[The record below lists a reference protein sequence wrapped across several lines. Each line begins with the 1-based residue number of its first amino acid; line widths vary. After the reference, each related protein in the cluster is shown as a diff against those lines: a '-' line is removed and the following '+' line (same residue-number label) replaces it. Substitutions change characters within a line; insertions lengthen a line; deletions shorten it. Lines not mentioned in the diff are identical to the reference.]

1 MTILLIVEKNGTIKE
16 TNVKNLQLSELYK
29 KAGFK
34 TVEGFEQPAVCW
46 PRPGIDPFTL
56 DYQIQVYGKTKGRA
70 GQENKYDFP
79 PPIDT
84 TLFFGSVV
92 LVAVRPGGIVTD
104 LTTTAWEMV
113 YEQLFGGFEDLVD
126 SQGNPLDDE
135 DSEDDE
141 EDLEGC
147 EFTKE
152 GYVKDDFIVDDDEGD
167 EEYVEDT
174 VFRKNMVVD
183 SEDDSDFELPRT
195 RKNKQLIKER
205 KEKKNKKEKDKKEKT
220 ETIEA
225 PLVKTTKSKKSKKS
239 SPSENEEIPVVEP
252 IIEVVSNVVD
262 ELITAEDTEE
272 EVVKPSKKQRK
283 PRVPKEPKAP
293 KEPKVKKVKEPKSP
307 KEKAEPKK
315 KSKRGGK
322 KDTEEVDSSEAV
334 YVPMDTTELEEEAY
348 V

>member
-1 MTILLIVEKNGTIKE
+1 MTIILIVEKNGSIKE
-16 TNVKNLQLSELYK
+16 TNVKNVQISELYK

-34 TVEGFEQPAVCW
+34 SAEGFEQPVVSW

-79 PPIDT
+79 PPIDS

-92 LVAVRPGGIVTD
+92 LVAVRPGGGVVD
-104 LTTTAWEMV
+104 LNITSWEMV

-126 SQGNPLDDE
+126 SHGNPLDD
-135 DSEDDE
+135 SEEEE
-141 EDLEGC
+141 EDLEGM
-147 EFTKE
+147 ELTKE
-152 GYVKDDFIVDDDEGD
+152 GYVKDDFVVDDDDDGE

-174 VFRKNMVVD
+174 VFRKNMI
-183 SEDDSDFELPRT
+183 DDSDDDSEFQQPKT
-195 RKNKQLIKER
+195 RKIKKLLKVKQEKQEEQ
-205 KEKKNKKEKDKKEKT
+205 EKKE
-220 ETIEA
+220 
-225 PLVKTTKSKKSKKS
+225 KKSKK
-239 SPSENEEIPVVEP
+239 EKQDKKKK
-252 IIEVVSNVVD
+252 IIETVESNERVIENIMQQPST
-262 ELITAEDTEE
+262 ELATEDTEE

-322 KDTEEVDSSEAV
+322 RDTENLNNSESV
-334 YVPMDTTELEEEAY
+334 YVPIDTTELEEEAY
-348 V
+348 I

>member
-1 MTILLIVEKNGTIKE
+1 MTIILIVEKNGSIKE
-16 TNVKNLQLSELYK
+16 TNVKNLQLTELYK

-34 TVEGFEQPAVCW
+34 SAEGFEQPIVSW

-84 TLFFGSVV
+84 TLFFGNVV
-92 LVAVRPGGIVTD
+92 LVAVRPGGVATD
-104 LTTTAWEMV
+104 LTNTAWEMV

-141 EDLEGC
+141 EELEGV
-147 EFTKE
+147 ELTKE
-152 GYVKDDFIVDDDEGD
+152 GYVKDDFVVDDDDDGD
-167 EEYVEDT
+167 DDYVEDT
-174 VFRKNMVVD
+174 VFRKNMIDDDDD
-183 SEDDSDFELPRT
+183 SEFELPKT
-195 RKNKQLIKER
+195 RKNKALIKEK
-205 KEKKNKKEKDKKEKT
+205 KEKKEKKRKEVNKNGKT
-220 ETIEA
+220 
-225 PLVKTTKSKKSKKS
+225 
-239 SPSENEEIPVVEP
+239 PSEKIEMPIEETTATEPIPPVPLSVVEP
-252 IIEVVSNVVD
+252 EPSVEV
-262 ELITAEDTEE
+262 ETEE
-272 EVVKPSKKQRK
+272 ENIKPSKKQRK

-322 KDTEEVDSSEAV
+322 KDTEELDSSEAV